1 VNAKQETC
9 HYKLKYLSPTGY
21 DSFDIQDFF
30 NLTKLPVA
38 QADIVLLLPAVN
50 EFLWA
55 FRKALRLGATD
66 PEC

>member
-1 VNAKQETC
+1 VLMAC
-9 HYKLKYLSPTGY
+9 
-21 DSFDIQDFF
+21 
-30 NLTKLPVA
+30 
-38 QADIVLLLPAVN
+38 ADMVLLLPAVN

>member
-1 VNAKQETC
+1 LRLAFARNRRGCSK
-9 HYKLKYLSPTGY
+9 
-21 DSFDIQDFF
+21 
-30 NLTKLPVA
+30 VA
-38 QADIVLLLPAVN
+38 MAYSDNVLLWSAVN

>member
-1 VNAKQETC
+1 MTLQVNDLMFSYLRLIFRQNYCNQAKLAMA
-9 HYKLKYLSPTGY
+9 YS
-21 DSFDIQDFF
+21 DIM
-30 NLTKLPVA
+30 
-38 QADIVLLLPAVN
+38 LLWLAVN